1 MEDKQ
6 KKAEAF
12 NSWFSSMGVDLG
24 SEEDIQAL
32 AALLD
37 MPEEEFNTLKD
48 VVLREVDELLSL
60 PENRIALAESFHA
73 DRKTPDEAA
82 EVFALGIE
90 SIDKDMDELSQN
102 KKDFLKQFFQLFINH
117 TQDLTSLSNRVISI
131 PFEKVRTVPTPTYAF
146 EDDAGMDLY
155 SPDDY
160 TIKPGET
167 VIIPTGIKAA
177 LPRGYAFLIQP
188 RSGLTAKTKLR
199 VANTP
204 GLIDSQYRDEIGVII
219 ENIEPPITEIESEY
233 DAEKDQMII
242 KSFLYGKDYTISK
255 GERFAQM
262 RLVEVPTAA
271 LYEVENVNA
280 FEGNRG
286 GGFGHSGK

>member
-167 VIIPTGIKAA
+167 VIIPTGIKVA

>member
-167 VIIPTGIKAA
+167 VIIPTGIKVA

-233 DAEKDQMII
+233 DADKDQMII

>member
-160 TIKPGET
+160 TVKPGET
-167 VIIPTGIKAA
+167 VIIPTGIKVA

-233 DAEKDQMII
+233 DADKDQMII

>member
-6 KKAEAF
+6 KEAEAF

-37 MPEEEFNTLKD
+37 MPEEEFHTLKD

-60 PENRIALAESFHA
+60 PENRIALAESLHA
-73 DRKTPDEAA
+73 SRKTPDEAV
-82 EVFALGIE
+82 EIFALGIE
-90 SIDKDMDELSQN
+90 SIDKDMDELSQD
-102 KKDFLKQFFQLFINH
+102 KKDFLKQFFQIFINH
-117 TQDLTSLSNRVISI
+117 MQDLTSLSNRVINI

-167 VIIPTGIKAA
+167 VIIPTGIKVA

-271 LYEVENVNA
+271 LYEIENVNA

>member
-6 KKAEAF
+6 KEAEAF
-12 NSWFSSMGVDLG
+12 NSWFSSMGIDLG

-37 MPEEEFNTLKD
+37 MPEEEFSTLKD

-60 PENRIALAESFHA
+60 PENRIALAESLHA
-73 DRKTPDEAA
+73 DRRTPDEAA
-82 EVFALGIE
+82 EILALGIE
-90 SIDKDMDELSQN
+90 SIDKDMDELSQD

-167 VIIPTGIKAA
+167 VIIPTGIKVA